1 MTLVERLARART
13 PAQKSAASRL
23 LNRYV
28 RSRVALGFNESGVR
42 ASIKGA
48 VTRYRRPVTSLS

>member
-1 MTLVERLARART
+1 MSLVQRIANAKT

-28 RSRVALGFNESGVR
+28 RSQVAKGLSESRVR
-42 ASIKGA
+42 ASVKGA
-48 VTRYRRPVTSLS
+48 VTRYTKSR